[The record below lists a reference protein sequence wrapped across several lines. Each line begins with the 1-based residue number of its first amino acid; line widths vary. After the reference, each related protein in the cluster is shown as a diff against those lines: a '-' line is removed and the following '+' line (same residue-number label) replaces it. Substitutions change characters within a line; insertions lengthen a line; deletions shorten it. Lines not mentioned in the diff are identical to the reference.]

1 MPGRNMVSH
10 SANSA
15 WGRMRD
21 ISSASVS
28 AGDRQ
33 SSPDGSQSAGYMVS
47 ALNQPIARAAI
58 ASRSAGSPA
67 AARASANGQASDKPN
82 ALPRRVP

>member
-1 MPGRNMVSH
+1 MASQ

-15 WGRMRD
+15 GGRIRA
-21 ISSASVS
+21 ISSASVR
-28 AGDRQ
+28 AGETQ

-47 ALNQPIARAAI
+47 ALNHARARATI

-67 AARASANGQASDKPN
+67 PALASAKGQARDSPN
-82 ALPRRVP
+82 ALPCSVP